1 MPAFETAQEASE
13 SLTEAFNPQ
22 TQEQL
27 EAIENAASLV
37 PGENVTPTVI
47 TSTPVRDT
55 VDDAQNFMDE
65 LDQTRSGQLEGQI
78 ETELEGFDTLSSNF
92 LNTLNQIRTGSVPL
106 TSDEQNQVKA
116 LELSLSKTRKDQ
128 EELNQNRSKAEEIMQ
143 ARLGTARYAPQI
155 ARGEIDAVIDKGTE
169 KLRDLDIQASG
180 AISELRQAFKDKK
193 IKDITDQYNLLDDIR
208 KTRVNTL
215 TNLRD
220 MAKEREDLFK
230 EEVLAS
236 QRQVRIAELIN
247 EGNEDPIDLF
257 SILVEEG
264 FDQVDIDEILDFT
277 DIKVDE
283 AERARKASKDSES
296 EDKSIAKNF
305 FTDNQLAEGAASA
318 GMTIKE
324 FSNLSVDEANKFIKG
339 GSTATVYKEDVEDVI
354 EELDGIRK
362 RDELEAKIKQIK
374 ESGYEFSD
382 GVKKFSSSHW
392 KSILEEVNDRRKMF
406 RRDTKLKADE
416 EVIEDDEVTE

>member
-37 PGENVTPTVI
+37 PGGDENVTPTVI

-220 MAKEREDLFK
+220 MAREREDLFK
-230 EEVLAS
+230 EEVVAS

-257 SILVEEG
+257 STLVEEG

-283 AERARKASKDSES
+283 AERARKASNDS
-296 EDKSIAKNF
+296 KNNTSSF
-305 FTDNQLAEGAASA
+305 FTDNQIAEGASNA
-318 GMTIKE
+318 GMSIEE
-324 FSNLSVDEANKFIKG
+324 FRKLSVDEANKFIKG
-339 GSTATVYKEDVEDVI
+339 DFKSGDLDMNLIATKIVDTLKDKENDTRFNLEDTEKIINKIKSDGYITVKGKKIELSPEQIQELINNINDQRGFFRKDTEITATD
-354 EELDGIRK
+354 
-362 RDELEAKIKQIK
+362 
-374 ESGYEFSD
+374 
-382 GVKKFSSSHW
+382 
-392 KSILEEVNDRRKMF
+392 
-406 RRDTKLKADE
+406 
-416 EVIEDDEVTE
+416 